1 MTQPRRSWIQRP
13 WVPVLAGVLAFVI
26 TLFAGAIVAAD
37 WYWRTVEMDALLDRV
52 EASESVMGQLQD
64 DAAQAF
70 EDHGGGGDPAKLE
83 STLKSLAADAR
94 VEIAK
99 AGSSVAE
106 LPIAVWHGDIEAA
119 RDAYL
124 AHNRAWQDY
133 MQRASES
140 ADEFVKPQDAVNSTF
155 FDAQAPFV
163 AAVPLPDLSNL
174 LERVTVIFEIPDDLD
189 SGGMDA

>member
-1 MTQPRRSWIQRP
+1 LTQPRRSWIQRP

-26 TLFAGAIVAAD
+26 TLFAGSIVAAD
-37 WYWRTVEMDALLDRV
+37 WFWRSVEMDALLDRV
-52 EASESVMGQLQD
+52 EASETVMGQLQD

-70 EDHGGGGDPAKLE
+70 EDHGGGADPVKLE
-83 STLKSLAADAR
+83 STLKALAADAR
-94 VEIAK
+94 VEIAE

-106 LPIAVWHGDIEAA
+106 LPIAVWHTDIEAA

-133 MQRASES
+133 MQRASNS
-140 ADEFVKPQDAVNSTF
+140 AEEFVLPQDSVNTTF

-163 AAVPLPDLSNL
+163 GAVPLPDVSNL
-174 LERVTVIFEIPDDLD
+174 LDRVAVIFEIPDDLD